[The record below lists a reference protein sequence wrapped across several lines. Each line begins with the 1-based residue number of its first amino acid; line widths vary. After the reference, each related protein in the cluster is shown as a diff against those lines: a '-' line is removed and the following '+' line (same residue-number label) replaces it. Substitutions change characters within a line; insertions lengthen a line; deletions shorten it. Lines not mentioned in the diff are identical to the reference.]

1 MPFEKLILNLSD
13 KTSHFLFFQTMC
25 EAGEI
30 VHDKNQEIVTK
41 YLDEYVNDTVYANRL
56 QLKRYKYELSQLS
69 NEEKNMNSRAWHK
82 VNQNYKMIHD
92 LKSIYIWG
100 DPGCG
105 KSFILET
112 MFKNL
117 KIDQSQIKFMHYQ
130 EFMLKVHQQEHK
142 INKKLKG

>member
-1 MPFEKLILNLSD
+1 
-13 KTSHFLFFQTMC
+13 MC
-25 EAGEI
+25 ESGEI
-30 VHDKNQEIVTK
+30 VHDPNQEIVTK

-117 KIDQSQIKFMHYQ
+117 KIDPSQIKFMHYQ